1 MARDRNR
8 RSARGNRI
16 GLALVGGV
24 LLAGGLAA
32 LALGRGLFGADLAGG
47 ALLGSAAMEVL
58 GRQWVP
64 YAAVALSFVA
74 AFLAL
79 RWLLAQGMNDT
90 LGRLVLEQGPEG
102 RVEISESVARGALE
116 QEVAEYPGVRRAR
129 ARLTESSDEPH
140 LRLALTLEDDADV
153 AGVWRRVRS
162 EALANLRRTLEQE
175 RVPAV
180 VRMSMTAPAKN
191 PPRSLA

>member
-8 RSARGNRI
+8 RSARGNRL
-16 GLALVGGV
+16 GLAVVGAV
-24 LLAGGLAA
+24 LLVAGLGA
-32 LALGRGLFGADLAGG
+32 LALGRGLLGPDLAGE
-47 ALLGSAAMEVL
+47 AILGSAVMDVL

-64 YAAVALSFVA
+64 YVAVALAFA
-74 AFLAL
+74 LAFLAL

-90 LGRLVLEQGPEG
+90 LGRLVLEQDDDG

-116 QEVAEYPGVRRAR
+116 QEVADYPGVRRAR
-129 ARLTESSDEPH
+129 ARLTESSAEPH
-140 LRLALTLEDDADV
+140 LRLMLTLEDDADV

-162 EALANLRRTLEQE
+162 EALANLGRTLERE
-175 RVPAV
+175 RVPTV

-191 PPRSLA
+191 PRRSLA

>member
-8 RSARGNRI
+8 RSARGNRL
-16 GLALVGGV
+16 GLTLVGGV
-24 LLAGGLAA
+24 LLAGGLGA
-32 LALGRGLFGADLAGG
+32 LALGQGLFGADLAGQ
-47 ALLGSAAMEVL
+47 ALLGPAAQEVL
-58 GRQWVP
+58 GSRWAP
-64 YAAVALSFVA
+64 YVAVALAFVA

-79 RWLLAQGMNDT
+79 RWLLVQGMNDT
-90 LGRLVLEQGPEG
+90 LGRLVLEQAPEG

-162 EALANLRRTLEQE
+162 EALADLRRALEQE

-191 PPRSLA
+191 PRRSLA